1 MISLVFPSVMEF
13 LEYHFLELGEFC
25 KRVKQKADFNDLKK
39 IYKKNQIFKAVVEC

>member
-25 KRVKQKADFNDLKK
+25 KWVKQKADFNDLKK
-39 IYKKNQIFKAVVEC
+39 KYQKIKFLRLW